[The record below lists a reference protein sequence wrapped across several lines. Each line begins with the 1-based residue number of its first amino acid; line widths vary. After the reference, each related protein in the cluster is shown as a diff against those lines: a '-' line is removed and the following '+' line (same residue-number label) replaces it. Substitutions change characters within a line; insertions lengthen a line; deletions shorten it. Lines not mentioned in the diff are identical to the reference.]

1 MRERVRIGDLE
12 IGTGCPPVVIAELSA
27 NHNRSL
33 DRALAIVDA
42 AAEAGVHGV
51 KLQTY
56 TPETMTLDLS
66 TDGFVITDP
75 SSPWYGRTLFDLYTE
90 AHTPWEWH
98 EALFQRCRQRGLL
111 VFSTPFDASAV
122 AFLEGL
128 GAPCYKIASFENTDL
143 GLIQTVAQRGKP
155 VIISTGMATAAEID
169 EAINT
174 ARREGAQ
181 DVILLKCTSAYP
193 AAPEES
199 HLLTIPHM
207 RSLFG
212 CPVGLSDHT
221 PGIGTAVAAVGLGAV
236 LIEKHLTL
244 RRADGGVDAAFSLEP
259 NEMRML
265 VLEVE
270 RAWKALGAV
279 HYGPTSSE
287 RPSLALRRSLYVVE
301 DMQAGERLSPRTLR
315 AIRPGYGLPPK
326 FYDVLLGRRVAKAVR
341 KGTPVTWD
349 LIE

>member
-12 IGTGCPPVVIAELSA
+12 IGAGCPPVVIAELSA
-27 NHNRSL
+27 NHNRYL

-122 AFLEGL
+122 AFLERL

-174 ARREGAQ
+174 ARRAGAQ

-221 PGIGTAVAAVGLGAV
+221 PGIGTAVAAVGLGAA

-259 NEMRML
+259 SEMRML

-279 HYGPTSSE
+279 HYGPTPSE
-287 RPSLALRRSLYVVE
+287 RASLALRRSLYVVE
-301 DMQAGERLSPRTLR
+301 DMQAGELLTPRTLR

-326 FYDVLLGRRVAKAVR
+326 FYDVLLGRRVARAVR